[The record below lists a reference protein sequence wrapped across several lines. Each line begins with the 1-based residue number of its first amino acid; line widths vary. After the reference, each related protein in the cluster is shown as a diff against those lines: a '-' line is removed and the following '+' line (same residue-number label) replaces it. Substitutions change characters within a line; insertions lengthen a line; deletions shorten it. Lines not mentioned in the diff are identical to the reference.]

1 MRILVLGV
9 AGMLGSTL
17 FRVLSESSEHD
28 VYGTLRHSDVVFNQ
42 YDKKLLKGID
52 VLDNHLV
59 ESVIKRLKPDV
70 VINCVGVIKQLN
82 FAEDPLVVIP
92 INSLLPHR
100 LYKICNSL
108 DARLIHISTDCVFS
122 GSLGNYRESDNPD
135 PLDLYG
141 RSKLLGEVNKPNALT
156 IRTSIIGHEMNT
168 KLALLEW
175 FLSKDSDV
183 KGYASAFF
191 SGLTTLE
198 LSKLIMNKILLR
210 PDISGLYHVAS
221 HKISKYDLLKT
232 VASVYGKNNNI
243 IEDNSILIDRSLNAK
258 AFNKIAGY
266 SPPIWRE
273 LIEDMYEFNSK

>member
-1 MRILVLGV
+1 
-9 AGMLGSTL
+9 
-17 FRVLSESSEHD
+17 
-28 VYGTLRHSDVVFNQ
+28 
-42 YDKKLLKGID
+42 
-52 VLDNHLV
+52 
-59 ESVIKRLKPDV
+59 
-70 VINCVGVIKQLN
+70 
-82 FAEDPLVVIP
+82 
-92 INSLLPHR
+92 
-100 LYKICNSL
+100 
-108 DARLIHISTDCVFS
+108 
-122 GSLGNYRESDNPD
+122 
-135 PLDLYG
+135 
-141 RSKLLGEVNKPNALT
+141 
-156 IRTSIIGHEMNT
+156 MNT